1 MSQYAVSEVPQLVDP
16 RDAAK
21 LRKAGAL
28 STDDVLRM
36 GATPQGRKDL
46 AQRAHL
52 KPSTIDRLAR
62 RADLLRLADVGP
74 EHVLLFEAVGVKSIP
89 DLAGRD
95 PASLA
100 TAAEAKNRAKKIVD
114 LVPSAAQ
121 MRAWVAQAKKLPAV
135 LHE

>member
-1 MSQYAVSEVPQLVDP
+1 MSTYAVSEVPKLVDP
-16 RDAAK
+16 GDALK
-21 LRKAGAL
+21 LRKAGVA
-28 STDDVLRM
+28 STDDILRL
-36 GATPQGRKDL
+36 GATAQGRKDL

-95 PASLA
+95 PAALTA
-100 TAAEAKNRAKKIVD
+100 AAEAKNRTRKIVD
-114 LVPSAAQ
+114 LMPTAAQ

-135 LHE
+135 FHE